1 MLGHVITVFDRLG
14 YTMVGPGEHWDVM
27 WSHEY
32 PFTAFPREMWKNLKP
47 QQKVNH
53 FPGSGCYTFKPRLA
67 TLNFSFIPKAFRL
80 PQHAH
85 LLRAEVGGEWKR
97 KEGSL

>member
-32 PFTAFPREMWKNLKP
+32 PFTAFPHEMWKNLKP